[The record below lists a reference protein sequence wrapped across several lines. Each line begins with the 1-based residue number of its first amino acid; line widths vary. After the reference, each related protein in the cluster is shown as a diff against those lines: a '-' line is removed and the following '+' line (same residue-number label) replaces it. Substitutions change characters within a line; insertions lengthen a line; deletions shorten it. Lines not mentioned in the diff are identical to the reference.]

1 MAREQFQTL
10 TEPMYYILLSLTEE
24 RYGYEIMQIIME
36 RTKERVKIGPGTL
49 YTLLSRFEK
58 EELIKQVSDNGRRK
72 TYLITETGRK
82 LLMEEYNRLKSLVE
96 DGGRYLFSNTASEK
110 TGNPPS
116 QPIDELYLHPISESS
131 LEPAIK
137 KKKRRDDDILL

>member
-24 RYGYEIMQIIME
+24 RYGYEIMQIILE

-58 EELIKQVSDNGRRK
+58 EELIKQVSVDGRRK
-72 TYLITETGRK
+72 TYLITENGRK

-96 DGGRYLFSNTASEK
+96 DGGRVLISKITSEIAD
-110 TGNPPS
+110 NPSS
-116 QPIDELYLHPISESS
+116 QPIDGSYLHPMV
-131 LEPAIK
+131 EPSPEPVT
-137 KKKRRDDDILL
+137 KKRKKRNDDILL

>member
-24 RYGYEIMQIIME
+24 RYGYEIMQIILE

-58 EELIKQVSDNGRRK
+58 EELIKQVSDDGRRK
-72 TYLITETGRK
+72 TYLITQNGRG
-82 LLMEEYNRLKSLVE
+82 LLLEEYNRLKSLVE
-96 DGGRYLFSNTASEK
+96 DGGRYLFSNT
-110 TGNPPS
+110 TGEMANNPSS
-116 QPIDELYLHPISESS
+116 QPTNELYRHPINESS
-131 LEPAIK
+131 PEPAIK